1 MSQKSFSWCGLIICF
16 ANTHFSFIY
25 NFFFEIGLSYG
36 LPVLKER
43 KANSSAAES
52 RMDSYSDLRS
62 VLADRLTEAF
72 RFGFGASDVSYV
84 YHEVSPL
91 AGQRKAKKRF

>member
-1 MSQKSFSWCGLIICF
+1 LLLLEKAWCGLIICF
-16 ANTHFSFIY
+16 ANTFFSLIY
-25 NFFFEIGLSYG
+25 NFFFEIGLS
-36 LPVLKER
+36 PVLKER

-62 VLADRLTEAF
+62 VLADRLTEEF

-84 YHEVSPL
+84 YHEIKVSPL
-91 AGQRKAKKRF
+91 AGQSKAKKRL

>member
-1 MSQKSFSWCGLIICF
+1 MWTDHLLCRHPSLCFLI
-16 ANTHFSFIY
+16 Y
-25 NFFFEIGLSYG
+25 KLFFEIGLSYG

-43 KANSSAAES
+43 KDNSSAAEF
-52 RMDSYSDLRS
+52 RMDRYSALRS

-84 YHEVSPL
+84 YHEFRRSVPPSI
-91 AGQRKAKKRF
+91 KDEIS